1 MVHHD
6 IVLKQWRS
14 GTGQW
19 SVWRVGRR
27 RLAWRPRFP
36 NPVFLDG
43 WAGSGPFEIIG
54 LAILLVLAIGH
65 LLNWLAALLATA
77 VVWPYRA
84 LSGRWLVV
92 AYPLSSHLRED
103 DPGSERPHQRRVDT
117 RSAAMALTKQWARD
131 IEQLGRPQEPP
142 REATAAWLLT

>member
-1 MVHHD
+1 
-6 IVLKQWRS
+6 
-14 GTGQW
+14 
-19 SVWRVGRR
+19 VGRR

-36 NPVFLDG
+36 NPAFLDG
-43 WAGSGPFEIIG
+43 WADSGPFEIIG
-54 LAILLVLAIGH
+54 IAILLVLAIGH

-92 AYPLSSHLRED
+92 AYPLSSDLGED
-103 DPGSERPHQRRVDT
+103 DHGRGHPHQRRVNT
-117 RSAAMALTKQWARD
+117 HAAAMALTIQWASD

-142 REATAAWLLT
+142 LEETAAGLRT